1 MDWWSEEIAWIF
13 GQNIIYLNKYK
24 ETDRVE
30 RGTAVRLTVEERHV
44 VWDLFKR
51 DTEWLE
57 ENGAEDY
64 DNPTGKILNSITK
77 SQTGL
82 SEELQYD
89 HVMVDEVQDF
99 GRSWLLVVAKI
110 PRISLCLAGD
120 LAQKIYRRNFSGASV
135 GIEVRGGRS
144 RRLSNSH
151 RTTL

>member
-24 ETDRVE
+24 ETERVE

-57 ENGAEDY
+57 ENGTEDY
-64 DNPTGKILNSITK
+64 DNPAGKILNSITK